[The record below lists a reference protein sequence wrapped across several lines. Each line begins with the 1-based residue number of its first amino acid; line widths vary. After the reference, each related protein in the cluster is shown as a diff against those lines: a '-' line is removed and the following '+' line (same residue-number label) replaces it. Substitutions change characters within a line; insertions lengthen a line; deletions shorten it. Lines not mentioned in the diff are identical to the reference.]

1 MERMEKREDPE
12 KTGRKARGTPRKM
25 TRERVF
31 NIARFH
37 MERFSC
43 SADHLKRVL
52 TRRVD
57 RALRAHGGD
66 RAAALGWVEEAV
78 QSLQRAGVLDDAKFA
93 LALATALRRKGRTPA
108 RIRMALLAKGVPRDR
123 IAAALRESAGPGDED
138 DAYAG
143 ALAYI
148 RRRRLGPFR
157 PKDRAKPDP
166 GEARRLA
173 QKDLAAV
180 VRAGFSLDVAR
191 RVLAAE
197 I

>member
-1 MERMEKREDPE
+1 MRWMEKREAPE

-25 TRERVF
+25 TRERVL

-37 MERFSC
+37 MERYSC
-43 SADHLKRVL
+43 TADHLKRVL

-57 RALRAHGGD
+57 RALKVHGGD
-66 RAAALGWVEEAV
+66 RAAALEWVDAAV
-78 QSLQRAGVLDDAKFA
+78 QALQRAGVLNDARFA

-108 RIRMALLAKGVPRDR
+108 RIQMALRAKGVPRDQ
-123 IAAALRESAGPGDED
+123 IAEALRESAGPGDEG

-157 PKDRAKPDP
+157 PKDRIKSDP
-166 GEARRLA
+166 QEARRLA

-180 VRAGFSLDVAR
+180 VRAGFSLDIAR